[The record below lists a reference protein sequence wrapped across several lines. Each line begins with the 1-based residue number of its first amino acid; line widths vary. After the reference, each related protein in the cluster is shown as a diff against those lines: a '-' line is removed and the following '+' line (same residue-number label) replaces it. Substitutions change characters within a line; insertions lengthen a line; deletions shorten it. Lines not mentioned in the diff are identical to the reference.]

1 MPGRFSLSLASG
13 VSATLAIGLPLLSP
27 SLSWLA
33 YGFMPLTLILLLALA
48 LAAPP
53 SQPPRYRRGIVTGLA
68 FSLAGDVFLMLP
80 RDRFLAGLCCFLLAH
95 VGYLVALTSDSRF
108 AVKALPFV
116 LLGGTGT
123 VLMLVLWAGI
133 PPALRLPV
141 LVYAGVL
148 LAMAAQAASRA
159 LDRRTSLAVAAAM
172 GAILFVA
179 SDSLLALKRFGY
191 PIPASRVLV
200 LAPYFVAQW
209 LIALSATTPCR
220 R

>member
-1 MPGRFSLSLASG
+1 MTIMSAASRFWA
-13 VSATLAIGLPLLSP
+13 
-27 SLSWLA
+27 
-33 YGFMPLTLILLLALA
+33 
-48 LAAPP
+48 
-53 SQPPRYRRGIVTGLA
+53 
-68 FSLAGDVFLMLP
+68 
-80 RDRFLAGLCCFLLAH
+80 FLLKTNFSFPR
-95 VGYLVALTSDSRF
+95 VGPSNRWMVVASRPVTSDSRF
-108 AVKALPFV
+108 AVKPLPFV

-123 VLMLVLWAGI
+123 ALMLVLWAGI

-159 LDRRTSLAVAAAM
+159 LDRRTPLAVAAAI

-209 LIALSATTPCR
+209 LIALSATTPR
-220 R
+220 RR